1 MREAATTALL
11 ALYSVPEN
19 VSPLHAFTARFS
31 TRFAELVYDVSEAV
45 AVKGVRASLF
55 LVRPAPLLPSFPAN
69 AWLCMHLSSEVVASS
84 QIIMAERGCLQL

>member
-55 LVRPAPLLPSFPAN
+55 LVCQAPLLPRFPQMSGFA
-69 AWLCMHLSSEVVASS
+69 C
-84 QIIMAERGCLQL
+84 ICRAESLHRARSLWQN